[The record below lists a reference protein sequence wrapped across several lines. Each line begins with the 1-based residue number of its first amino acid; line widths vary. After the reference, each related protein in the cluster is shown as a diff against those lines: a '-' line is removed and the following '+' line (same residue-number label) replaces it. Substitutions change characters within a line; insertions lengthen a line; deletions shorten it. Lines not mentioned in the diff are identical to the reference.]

1 MIHGGVS
8 LVKTRELR
16 AILSNDHLSDV
27 VPTLVICIGVF
38 IFLISFIGCCG
49 AMQYNICLLETYS
62 IFLMVLVLF
71 QVMLACFIFL
81 FVEDIQ
87 QDSGRSFG
95 RMWRSRISSPT
106 SRMMIDMI
114 QENLECCGSENAF
127 DYLLDIPKSCCKR
140 DIDKCT
146 RDFAH
151 NIGCRNH
158 LQESI
163 KTSAKVIAY
172 MCLGTALFEL
182 TCAILGFVLS
192 GYIRKV
198 NAIRRCCY

>member
-8 LVKTRELR
+8 LAKTRELR
-16 AILSNDHLSDV
+16 AILSNDHLSDL

-95 RMWRSRISSPT
+95 RMWRSRISSRT

-127 DYLLDIPKSCCKR
+127 DYLVDVPKSCCNR
-140 DIDKCT
+140 DIDVCT
-146 RDFAH
+146 RDLAY

-163 KTSAKVIAY
+163 KSSAKVIAY
-172 MCLGTALFEL
+172 MCLVTALFEL
-182 TCAILGFVLS
+182 TCAIFGFVLS

-198 NAIRRCCY
+198 NAIKRCCY